1 MKIYGHKLWW
11 PSLIFDCILI
21 LLIAQMAECDS
32 SNETIEK
39 RVISKPPDIT
49 KDIWKINTLVK
60 KIFTKGTI
68 NVNKELEKL
77 KVLNPKILNLF
88 KYKKGFERLNII
100 VKTHLEKKNNLI
112 AITQTDL
119 ITNYEEL
126 SHSLNIL
133 EDNDFEQR
141 METKLVCDKL
151 FPHELE
157 KYSLK
162 EICSQLQ
169 KMVKIYGVLE
179 NLYEKQTHKLK
190 INNEIHVILEEL
202 DGIFE
207 IKNNST
213 TFIKSSAG
221 LRRWRIGGGGY
232 SVEQNEQLFFIK
244 IYLRNE
250 RVQVN
255 HPDLVKDLF

>member
-1 MKIYGHKLWW
+1 MNIQGHKLWW
-11 PSLIFDCILI
+11 PLLILQCILI
-21 LLIAQMAECDS
+21 LLIAQMADCNS

-39 RVISKPPDIT
+39 RVISKPPDII

-60 KIFTKGTI
+60 NIFTKETI

-88 KYKKGFERLNII
+88 KYTKGFERLNIY
-100 VKTHLEKKNNLI
+100 VKRHIEKKNNA

-126 SHSLNIL
+126 NYSLNIL

-141 METKLVCDKL
+141 METKLACDNL
-151 FPHELE
+151 FSQELE

-169 KMVKIYGVLE
+169 KMVKIYGVGLE
-179 NLYEKQTHKLK
+179 NVYEKQTQKLD
-190 INNEIHVILEEL
+190 INYEIKTILEEL
-202 DGIFE
+202 DGIFHIFE
-207 IKNNST
+207 IKKNGK
-213 TFIKSSAG
+213 TFMKSLGVVGRESREVF
-221 LRRWRIGGGGY
+221 L
-232 SVEQNEQLFFIK
+232 VFNKPTKKLVCHFF
-244 IYLRNE
+244 
-250 RVQVN
+250 
-255 HPDLVKDLF
+255 